1 MLKQRLYTSVL
12 YINRNLHMAEHNI
25 FLEEFCGEYL
35 SLLEWKMSENPQPRF
50 QVSPNEAMKTSPPK
64 NLLWLSTRNHSFSLM
79 NWAPNV
85 LQNDCLSKN
94 RKKIKS
100 NYPEASSSAIIF
112 NLISRKSSVTK
123 NTQKLYSGN
132 SSIQGWN
139 TVVLSTAMCSSGQW
153 NVSTLNGD
161 CGMQDLLYNR
171 YVSSRH

>member
-123 NTQKLYSGN
+123 NTQKLLFREQFHSRVEHCGPVN
-132 SSIQGWN
+132 SN
-139 TVVLSTAMCSSGQW
+139 VLLWSMEC
-153 NVSTLNGD
+153 
-161 CGMQDLLYNR
+161 LYP
-171 YVSSRH
+171 